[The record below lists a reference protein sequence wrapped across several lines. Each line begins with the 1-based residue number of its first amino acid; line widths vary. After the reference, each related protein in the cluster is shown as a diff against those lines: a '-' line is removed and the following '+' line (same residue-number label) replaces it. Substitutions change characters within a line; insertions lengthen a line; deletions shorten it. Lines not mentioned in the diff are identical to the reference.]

1 LPFVLTALLVAVGVA
16 AFVGLR
22 GTVRDLER
30 SRDRFEQ
37 ETRFADYVVTGGDT
51 QQFARAAGA
60 VRGVEAVNTRS
71 TTTLSVWTKGGR
83 TKVQGTIIGVPP
95 DGPVIDDVVI
105 TDGRAF
111 PRATPSSVAVVE
123 HHTADDLGIHPGDTL
138 QALGIGSVE
147 ELRVAGVGLSPEYL
161 MPAQDQQQLVSA
173 PGSFAVLYVPASVAT
188 ALGGAAAIPQ
198 VLVRYEAGADAAAL
212 DRELSRLAARS
223 GAALAEPR
231 SAQPSSAV
239 LDEEQAGFREA
250 GLVLGGLVLLLA
262 TAVGALGASLVEDRR
277 VRYRRLAVSY
287 VAGTVAG
294 VVVGLVVARFVGAWL
309 ADSLDLPDHEADAN
323 VVVAL
328 AAAALAAVSAAL
340 VVAFSAVV
348 RSRGDRTSRVGPAIV
363 TGIAAAI
370 GVAAVVAP
378 AGVVDSAE
386 ATLDAAATLERVD
399 AQVAFATPVTSAE
412 IAALRGIDG
421 VAAAEPVPSAKIVVR
436 HGGRR
441 YATEMQAFA
450 PRTTMQRFESP
461 DGARLALPARGVL
474 VPESLGRVLHARP
487 GDEVEVTIPGAG
499 IAPFRVPIG
508 AFTSDTLGNLVFL
521 RTSVLRDALGA
532 DANAF
537 AGGLFDTA
545 SIRFRSDADPL
556 QIARDVQALS
566 SVVVYVPVRADLNS
580 VADARP
586 IFATVVDAFL
596 AIGAL
601 IALLGVSSALVVH
614 RHATGQRSQ
623 GGFALEALVAVIVG
637 VIVGAAVGTIG
648 ARRLVDRLD
657 SDLIHLV
664 RTVDASTYL
673 FAALVVVGV
682 SAIVVGVGALAGRPG
697 AHVREPAATSETGLG
712 SAAS

>member
-1 LPFVLTALLVAVGVA
+1 
-16 AFVGLR
+16 
-22 GTVRDLER
+22 
-30 SRDRFEQ
+30 
-37 ETRFADYVVTGGDT
+37 
-51 QQFARAAGA
+51 
-60 VRGVEAVNTRS
+60 
-71 TTTLSVWTKGGR
+71 
-83 TKVQGTIIGVPP
+83 
-95 DGPVIDDVVI
+95 
-105 TDGRAF
+105 
-111 PRATPSSVAVVE
+111 
-123 HHTADDLGIHPGDTL
+123 
-138 QALGIGSVE
+138 
-147 ELRVAGVGLSPEYL
+147 

-173 PGSFAVLYVPASVAT
+173 PGSFAVLYVPESIAAP
-188 ALGGAAAIPQ
+188 LGGAAAIRE
-198 VLVRYEAGADAAAL
+198 VLVRYEAGADTAAL
-212 DRELSRLAARS
+212 DRQLGRLATRS

-239 LDEEQAGFREA
+239 LGEEQTGFREA

-262 TAVGALGASLVEDRR
+262 TAVGALGASLVDDRR

-287 VAGTVAG
+287 VTGTVAG

-323 VVVAL
+323 AVVAL
-328 AAAALAAVSAAL
+328 VALVFAAVSAAL

-348 RSRGDRTSRVGPAIV
+348 RTRGDRTRRAGPAIV

-399 AQVAFATPVTSAE
+399 AQVAFATPVTSSE
-412 IAALRGIDG
+412 IDALRGIDG
-421 VAAAEPVPSAKIVVR
+421 VAAAEPVPSAKIAVG
-436 HGGRR
+436 HGRRR
-441 YATEMQAFA
+441 YATELQAFA
-450 PRTTMQRFESP
+450 PDTTMQRFESP
-461 DGARLALPARGVL
+461 DGARLPLPVRGVL

-487 GDEVEVTIPGAG
+487 GDDLEVTIPGAG
-499 IAPFRVPIG
+499 IAPFALPIA

-545 SIRFRSDADPL
+545 SIRFRPDADPA
-556 QIARDVQALS
+556 QIARSVQDLP

-586 IFATVVDAFL
+586 IFATIVDVFL

-601 IALLGVSSALVVH
+601 IALLGVTSALVVH

-623 GGFALEALVAVIVG
+623 RGFALEALAAVVVGIVL
-637 VIVGAAVGTIG
+637 GAVVGTIG

-657 SDLIHLV
+657 TDLIHLV
-664 RTVDASTYL
+664 PTVDASTYA
-673 FAALVVVGV
+673 FAALVVLGI
-682 SAIVVGVGALAGRPG
+682 SAIVVGVGAVTGRPF
-697 AHVREPAATSETGLG
+697 ARTHAREPAAAPETGLG